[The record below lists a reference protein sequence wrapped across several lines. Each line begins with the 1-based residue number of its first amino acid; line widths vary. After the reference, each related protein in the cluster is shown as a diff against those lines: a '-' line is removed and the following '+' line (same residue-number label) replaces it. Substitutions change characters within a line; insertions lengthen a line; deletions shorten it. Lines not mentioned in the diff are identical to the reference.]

1 MLAKSVKKA
10 DNSDGKRF
18 TDAEGPLRNFN
29 QTFADMLYKHFF
41 TLTDV
46 HHGGNSA
53 PVTLAQARKE
63 RHALTLKK

>member
-1 MLAKSVKKA
+1 MKS
-10 DNSDGKRF
+10 RF
-18 TDAEGPLRNFN
+18 TDAEGPLRNVN

-41 TLTDV
+41 TLTDI

-53 PVTLAQARKE
+53 PVTLAQASQE